1 MTFSQYFNLVDTLAR
16 MSLKADSA
24 QYYLRYVWWV
34 LEPLLFVAVFYLVF
48 SVILASGRADFL
60 VFLMCGKLPFVW
72 FSKSVNQASNSLVTS
87 GGLIGR
93 IHIPKTLFPMAVIQE
108 GLYKQSVVFALLII
122 VLLAFG
128 YVPNF
133 GWLYLV
139 PIMLTQYLMI
149 VSCGII
155 GAVIVCYV
163 RDFSMLISLFMTFL
177 MFVSGI
183 FWDVR
188 NLAPAKA
195 ELVLA
200 FNPIAFLLDAY
211 RQVLMYETT
220 PDLSHLCLLIVIF
233 GGILA
238 IAVHMTSR
246 ASEAIALKVIT
257 A

>member
-1 MTFSQYFNLVDTLAR
+1 MTFSQYFSLVDTLAR

-48 SVILASGRADFL
+48 DVILGSGRADFL

-122 VLLAFG
+122 FVLASG
-128 YVPNF
+128 YWPNF
-133 GWLYLV
+133 GWLYLI
-139 PIMLTQYLMI
+139 PIMLTQYLLI
-149 VSCGII
+149 VTCGII

-177 MFVSGI
+177 MFISGI

-195 ELVLA
+195 ELMLSI
-200 FNPIAFLLDAY
+200 NPISFLLDAY
-211 RQVLMYETT
+211 RQVLMYQNT
-220 PDLSHLCLLIVIF
+220 PDLGHLFFLFVFLGGLLAATVY
-233 GGILA
+233 L
-238 IAVHMTSR
+238 TRR